1 MHIRS
6 IEKKDLDFNY
16 LHLIDKLSPLP
27 DFYGVDFN
35 REWSN
40 FINNDNHHTL
50 VAISNDIV
58 VGTGSL
64 LVERKITGR
73 IAGHIE
79 DVVVLRPYR
88 KKGTGAAIIN
98 GLIDIAKQEKCYKV
112 ILNCSD
118 KNVSFYNKFGF
129 IKIENG
135 MKLTI

>member
-6 IEKKDLDFNY
+6 IEKKDLNFSY

-40 FINNDNHHTL
+40 FINNDDHHTL

-79 DVVVLRPYR
+79 DVVVLQPYR
-88 KKGTGAAIIN
+88 KRGTGAAIIN
-98 GLIDIAKQEKCYKV
+98 ELIDIAKQKKCYKV

-118 KNVSFYNKFGF
+118 RNVSFYNKFGF
-129 IKIENG
+129 MKIDNG
-135 MKLTI
+135 MKLTT

>member
-6 IEKKDLDFNY
+6 IEKKDLNFSY

-40 FINNDNHHTL
+40 FINNDDHHTL

-98 GLIDIAKQEKCYKV
+98 GLIDIAKQKKCYKV

-118 KNVSFYNKFGF
+118 KNVPFYDKFGF
-129 IKIENG
+129 MKIDNG
-135 MKLTI
+135 MKLVL